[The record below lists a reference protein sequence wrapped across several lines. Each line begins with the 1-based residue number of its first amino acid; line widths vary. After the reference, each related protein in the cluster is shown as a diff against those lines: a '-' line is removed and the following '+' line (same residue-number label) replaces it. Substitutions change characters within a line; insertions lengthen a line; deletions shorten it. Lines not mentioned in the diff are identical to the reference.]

1 MNNNA
6 IQVNLDDGLLSAI
19 LSVIDLKYYLI
30 AQSSV
35 PMEALNTLPA
45 TNFAYDEN
53 SDQYFQLY
61 VPEEK
66 EHLWID
72 LNWAGRDVAYK
83 LTVFS
88 PDAVMGP
95 FEDSADGR
103 MDQRIY
109 LDISASKY
117 LTAGMWYYQV
127 TNLNGGYNNINFT
140 NYY

>member
-1 MNNNA
+1 MNQMNNNA

-88 PDAVMGP
+88 P
-95 FEDSADGR
+95 R
-103 MDQRIY
+103 MQLWDRLRI
-109 LDISASKY
+109 LLTEGWISEYIWTS
-117 LTAGMWYYQV
+117 LLQST
-127 TNLNGGYNNINFT
+127 
-140 NYY
+140 

>member
-1 MNNNA
+1 FLASADMNQMNNNA

-88 PDAVMGP
+88 P
-95 FEDSADGR
+95 R
-103 MDQRIY
+103 MQLWDRLRI
-109 LDISASKY
+109 LLTEGWISEYIWTS
-117 LTAGMWYYQV
+117 LLQST
-127 TNLNGGYNNINFT
+127 
-140 NYY
+140 